1 MIRKLFR
8 LLGQMLWLVDQRAI
22 FRPGLTFGKIFFEL
36 KTFLRY
42 TPSDKDIKEL
52 RPGVGN
58 IFPVLVL
65 LSCPEFKDRTQNNE
79 LVLVSVL

>member
-1 MIRKLFR
+1 
-8 LLGQMLWLVDQRAI
+8 MLWLVAQRAI
-22 FRPGLTFGKIFFEL
+22 FRPGLNFGKIFFEL

-65 LSCPEFKDRTQNNE
+65 LSCPEFKDRTRTQNNE
-79 LVLVSVL
+79 LVLASVL